1 MHAYTVEPL
10 YVPCDQEM
18 IAADFYIPKTNNKSA
33 VIIMAHGF
41 AGLCQFKLIQYA
53 QRFAQAGYAVILFD
67 YRYWGGSTGKPREMI
82 SINYQLSTINYQLS
96 TINYQLSTINY
107 QLEDWKTM
115 IQYASTCKFIDNRRI
130 VLWGT
135 SLSGGYALSLASE
148 LKNIQAIMV
157 QIPYVDG
164 AETAKLYPLQ
174 RYPQA
179 LKLSSQ
185 DYMGSK
191 MGLNPKRLPVVDQYK
206 LCFMPT
212 ADSYYGYLS
221 IVNPDYYWSGEV
233 PARVFFNLMRY
244 RPIQLVR
251 QINIP
256 VLFIAA
262 QHDSLIPIESS
273 REAATNI
280 APFVSYHEWDM
291 KHFDIYHGSWF
302 EKAVT
307 TQLEFL
313 HQHIGV
319 M

>member
-41 AGLCQFKLIQYA
+41 AGLRQFKLIQYA

-82 SINYQLSTINYQLS
+82 SINYQLS

-164 AETAKLYPLQ
+164 AETPKLYPLQ

>member
-41 AGLCQFKLIQYA
+41 AGLRQFKLIQYA

-82 SINYQLSTINYQLS
+82 SINS
-96 TINYQLSTINY
+96 

-221 IVNPDYYWSGEV
+221 IVNSDYYWSGEV

>member
-41 AGLCQFKLIQYA
+41 AGLRQFKLIQYA

-82 SINYQLSTINYQLS
+82 SINSQI
-96 TINYQLSTINY
+96 
-107 QLEDWKTM
+107 EDWKTM

>member
-41 AGLCQFKLIQYA
+41 AGLRQFKLIQYA

-82 SINYQLSTINYQLS
+82 SINS
-96 TINYQLSTINY
+96 

-262 QHDSLIPIESS
+262 QHDSLIPIESN